1 MSNKRLIGT
10 LKYID
15 DRQSLYIVIFFW
27 KTKIQVMIL
36 ALKRQKKIVL
46 KIYLTV
52 NEVFQKLVIDFSEV
66 LNPEMSRVLSG
77 ENGESMHA
85 NVSSIINWKLSME
98 PQTRKFYIR
107 NSQEA
112 ELMGCEGTELD
123 DNLVRKEKNKLFKMS
138 NFGAHNVSRTSVS
151 DSTVNEPS
159 KSKLE

>member
-1 MSNKRLIGT
+1 
-10 LKYID
+10 
-15 DRQSLYIVIFFW
+15 
-27 KTKIQVMIL
+27 MIL
-36 ALKRQKKIVL
+36 ALKRQKKIIL
-46 KIYLTV
+46 KIYLNV
-52 NEVFQKLVIDFSEV
+52 NEVFQKLVLDFGDV

-85 NVSSIINWKLSME
+85 NVSSIINGKLSMDS
-98 PQTRKFYIR
+98 QTGNFCIR

-138 NFGAHNVSRTSVS
+138 NFGANNVERTSYS
-151 DSTVNEPS
+151 DSTVNELS

>member
-1 MSNKRLIGT
+1 
-10 LKYID
+10 
-15 DRQSLYIVIFFW
+15 
-27 KTKIQVMIL
+27 MIL

-85 NVSSIINWKLSME
+85 NVSSIINGKLSME
-98 PQTRKFYIR
+98 PKTGKFYIR

-138 NFGAHNVSRTSVS
+138 NFGANNVSRTSVS
-151 DSTVNEPS
+151 DSTVNELS

>member
-1 MSNKRLIGT
+1 
-10 LKYID
+10 
-15 DRQSLYIVIFFW
+15 
-27 KTKIQVMIL
+27 MIL

-112 ELMGCEGTELD
+112 ELMACEGTELD

-138 NFGAHNVSRTSVS
+138 NFGANNVSRTSVS
-151 DSTVNEPS
+151 DSTVNELS

>member
-1 MSNKRLIGT
+1 
-10 LKYID
+10 
-15 DRQSLYIVIFFW
+15 
-27 KTKIQVMIL
+27 MIL

-46 KIYLTV
+46 KIYFNV
-52 NEVFQKLVIDFSEV
+52 NQVFQKLVLDFGDV

-85 NVSSIINWKLSME
+85 NVSSIINGKLSMDV
-98 PQTRKFYIR
+98 TKNFYIR

-138 NFGAHNVSRTSVS
+138 NFGANNVERTSYS
-151 DSTVNEPS
+151 DSTVNELS